1 MTPAPDS
8 YKQDDAATKQTR
20 FNNIHLG
27 TDKKVTAKDV
37 PLTPGPGHY
46 LRVDE
51 QYSRT
56 FHHGTKYTAAI
67 ASGLTSQGASFRSF
81 AKMTGL
87 GSEGVPVHNE
97 DIENKEEGGRSP
109 SHFFGNP
116 TGHNKFYSTMMHG
129 FGSV

>member
-8 YKQDDAATKQTR
+8 YKQGDQATKPSR

-67 ASGLTSQGASFRSF
+67 SNGLSTHGASFRSF
-81 AKMTGL
+81 AKMTGI
-87 GSEGVPVHNE
+87 GSDGMGGVHNE
-97 DIENKEEGGRSP
+97 DIDNKEEGGRSP
-109 SHFFGNP
+109 GHFFGNP
-116 TGHNKFYSTMMHG
+116 TGHN
-129 FGSV
+129 